1 MGRRKLEMKRIED
14 NSARQVTFSKR
25 RKGLLKKAKEL
36 SVLCD
41 LDVALLIIS
50 RHGKLHHFS
59 SNNRFLRFLTLFAFL
74 TEILERYHSHIEAE
88 SSPSTAVCESLLDQ
102 YSGTLLFKTKKWS
115 ILFLKQLCLR
125 VLDAVLL
132 PCQVECSKHSRSVS
146 CGELLQIVERDL
158 EEPLVDQLSVT
169 DLLHLENELQ
179 AALTQTRT
187 TKTHL
192 LLDSISS
199 LHEKEKML
207 VEEKGVLEEKIGG
220 SMTSGR
226 TKKVILDLNI
236 IPDAQML
243 KERAPEQRKWRERR
257 EPT

>member
-59 SNNRFLRFLTLFAFL
+59 SNNSL

-88 SSPSTAVCESLLDQ
+88 SSPSTAVCESL
-102 YSGTLLFKTKKWS
+102 
-115 ILFLKQLCLR
+115 
-125 VLDAVLL
+125 
-132 PCQVECSKHSRSVS
+132 VECSKHSRSVS

>member
-88 SSPSTAVCESLLDQ
+88 SSPSTAVCESL
-102 YSGTLLFKTKKWS
+102 
-115 ILFLKQLCLR
+115 
-125 VLDAVLL
+125 
-132 PCQVECSKHSRSVS
+132 VECSKHSRSVS